1 MSTMFSPLRCENEH
15 SEVMKIVVL
24 NIIQF
29 LFHALLRARTQL
41 NKFTGA
47 LHFTKEINVFLSYVP
62 LLYVNFL
69 PLLRATSLD
78 IELKLEREVYSLS
91 IPRSSLLLLL
101 SISLIFR
108 NLRFITFVLVVI
120 RLLISFSDCCR
131 RS

>member
-1 MSTMFSPLRCENEH
+1 MFSPLRCENEH

-29 LFHALLRARTQL
+29 LFHTPLRARTQL
-41 NKFTGA
+41 NNFTGA

-69 PLLRATSLD
+69 PLLRATFLD
-78 IELKLEREVYSLS
+78 IEPKLEREVYSLS

>member
-1 MSTMFSPLRCENEH
+1 MFSPLRCEYEH

-29 LFHALLRARTQL
+29 LFHTLLRARTQL
-41 NKFTGA
+41 NNFTGA

-69 PLLRATSLD
+69 PLLRATFLD
-78 IELKLEREVYSLS
+78 IEPKLEREVYSLS

>member
-1 MSTMFSPLRCENEH
+1 MFSPLRCENEH

-24 NIIQF
+24 NTIQF

-69 PLLRATSLD
+69 PLLRATFLD
-78 IELKLEREVYSLS
+78 IEPKLEREVYSLS

>member
-1 MSTMFSPLRCENEH
+1 MFSPLRCEYEH
-15 SEVMKIVVL
+15 SEVMEIVVL

-29 LFHALLRARTQL
+29 LFHTLLRARTQL
-41 NKFTGA
+41 NNFTGA

-69 PLLRATSLD
+69 SLLRATSLD

>member
-1 MSTMFSPLRCENEH
+1 MFSPLRCEYEH
-15 SEVMKIVVL
+15 SEVLEIVAL

-29 LFHALLRARTQL
+29 LFHTLLRARTQL
-41 NKFTGA
+41 NNFTGA

-69 PLLRATSLD
+69 SLLRATFLD
-78 IELKLEREVYSLS
+78 IEPKLEREVYSLS

>member
-1 MSTMFSPLRCENEH
+1 MFSPLRCEYEH
-15 SEVMKIVVL
+15 SEVMEIVVL

-29 LFHALLRARTQL
+29 LFHTLLRARTQL
-41 NKFTGA
+41 NNFTGA

-69 PLLRATSLD
+69 SLLRATFLD
-78 IELKLEREVYSLS
+78 IEPKLEREVYSLS

>member
-1 MSTMFSPLRCENEH
+1 MFSPLRCENEH

-69 PLLRATSLD
+69 SLLRATSLD
-78 IELKLEREVYSLS
+78 IEPKLEREVYSLS

-108 NLRFITFVLVVI
+108 NFRFITFVLVVI

>member
-1 MSTMFSPLRCENEH
+1 MFSPLRCENEH

-24 NIIQF
+24 NTIQS

-69 PLLRATSLD
+69 PLLRATFLD
-78 IELKLEREVYSLS
+78 IEPKLEREVYSLS

>member
-1 MSTMFSPLRCENEH
+1 MFSPLRCENEH

-29 LFHALLRARTQL
+29 LFHTLLRARTQL
-41 NKFTGA
+41 NKFAGA

-69 PLLRATSLD
+69 SLLRATSLD

-91 IPRSSLLLLL
+91 IPSSSLLLLL

>member
-1 MSTMFSPLRCENEH
+1 MFSPLRCENEH

-24 NIIQF
+24 NTIQS

-69 PLLRATSLD
+69 SLFRATSLD

>member
-1 MSTMFSPLRCENEH
+1 MFSPLRCENEH

-69 PLLRATSLD
+69 PLLRATFLD
-78 IELKLEREVYSLS
+78 IEPKLEREVYSLS

-108 NLRFITFVLVVI
+108 NFRFITFVLVVI

>member
-1 MSTMFSPLRCENEH
+1 MFSPLRCENEH

-24 NIIQF
+24 NIIQL
-29 LFHALLRARTQL
+29 LFHTLLRARTQL
-41 NKFTGA
+41 NNFTGA

-69 PLLRATSLD
+69 PLLRATFLD
-78 IELKLEREVYSLS
+78 IEPKLEREVYSLS

>member
-1 MSTMFSPLRCENEH
+1 MFSPLRCENEH
-15 SEVMKIVVL
+15 SEVMKMVVL

-29 LFHALLRARTQL
+29 LFHTLLRARTQL
-41 NKFTGA
+41 NNFTGA

-69 PLLRATSLD
+69 PLLRATFLD
-78 IELKLEREVYSLS
+78 IEPKLEREVYSLS

>member
-1 MSTMFSPLRCENEH
+1 MFSPLRCENEH

-29 LFHALLRARTQL
+29 LFHTLLRARTQL

-69 PLLRATSLD
+69 PLLRATFLD
-78 IELKLEREVYSLS
+78 IEPKLEREVYSLS

>member
-1 MSTMFSPLRCENEH
+1 MFSPLRCEYEH
-15 SEVMKIVVL
+15 SEVMEIVVL

-29 LFHALLRARTQL
+29 LFHTLLRARTQL
-41 NKFTGA
+41 NNFTGA

-69 PLLRATSLD
+69 SLLRATFLD
-78 IELKLEREVYSLS
+78 IEPKLEREVYSLS
-91 IPRSSLLLLL
+91 IPSSSLLLLL

>member
-1 MSTMFSPLRCENEH
+1 MFSPLRCENEH
-15 SEVMKIVVL
+15 SEVMEIVVL

-29 LFHALLRARTQL
+29 LFHTLLRARTQL
-41 NKFTGA
+41 NNFTGA

-69 PLLRATSLD
+69 PLLRATFLD
-78 IELKLEREVYSLS
+78 IEPKLEREVYSLS

>member
-1 MSTMFSPLRCENEH
+1 MFSPLRCENEH

-29 LFHALLRARTQL
+29 LFHMLLRARTQL
-41 NKFTGA
+41 NNFTGA

>member
-1 MSTMFSPLRCENEH
+1 MFSPLRCENEH

-29 LFHALLRARTQL
+29 LFHTLLRARTQL

-69 PLLRATSLD
+69 SLLRATSLD
-78 IELKLEREVYSLS
+78 IEPKLEREVYSLS

>member
-1 MSTMFSPLRCENEH
+1 MFSPLRCENEH

-69 PLLRATSLD
+69 SLLRATSLD
-78 IELKLEREVYSLS
+78 IEPKLEREVYSLS

>member
-1 MSTMFSPLRCENEH
+1 MFSPLRCENEH

-29 LFHALLRARTQL
+29 LFHTLLRARTQL
-41 NKFTGA
+41 NNFTGA

-69 PLLRATSLD
+69 PLLRATFLD
-78 IELKLEREVYSLS
+78 IEPKLEREVYSLS

-108 NLRFITFVLVVI
+108 NFRFITFVLVVI

>member
-1 MSTMFSPLRCENEH
+1 MFSPLRCENEH
-15 SEVMKIVVL
+15 SEVMKIMVL

-29 LFHALLRARTQL
+29 LFHALLQVRTQL
-41 NKFTGA
+41 NKFAGA

-62 LLYVNFL
+62 HLYVNFL
-69 PLLRATSLD
+69 SLLRATSLD
-78 IELKLEREVYSLS
+78 IEPNLEREVYSLS

>member
-1 MSTMFSPLRCENEH
+1 MFSPLRCENEH

-29 LFHALLRARTQL
+29 LFHTLLRARTQL
-41 NKFTGA
+41 NNFTGA

>member
-1 MSTMFSPLRCENEH
+1 MFSPLRCENEH

-29 LFHALLRARTQL
+29 LFHALLQVRTQL
-41 NKFTGA
+41 NKFAGA

-69 PLLRATSLD
+69 SLLRATSLD
-78 IELKLEREVYSLS
+78 IEPNLEREVYSLS

>member
-1 MSTMFSPLRCENEH
+1 MFSPLRCENEH

-29 LFHALLRARTQL
+29 LFHTLLRAQTQL
-41 NKFTGA
+41 NNFTGA
-47 LHFTKEINVFLSYVP
+47 LHFTKEINIFLSYVP

-69 PLLRATSLD
+69 SLLRATFLD
-78 IELKLEREVYSLS
+78 IEPKLEREVYSLS

>member
-1 MSTMFSPLRCENEH
+1 MFSPLRCENEH
-15 SEVMKIVVL
+15 SEVMKMVVL

-29 LFHALLRARTQL
+29 LFHTLLRARTQL
-41 NKFTGA
+41 NNFTGA

-69 PLLRATSLD
+69 PLLRATFLD
-78 IELKLEREVYSLS
+78 IEPKLEREVYSLY

>member
-1 MSTMFSPLRCENEH
+1 MFSPLRCENEH

-24 NIIQF
+24 NTIQS

-41 NKFTGA
+41 NNFTGA

-69 PLLRATSLD
+69 PLLRATFLD
-78 IELKLEREVYSLS
+78 IEPKLEREVYSLS

>member
-1 MSTMFSPLRCENEH
+1 MFSPLRCENEH
-15 SEVMKIVVL
+15 SEVMKIMVL

-29 LFHALLRARTQL
+29 LFHALLQVRTQL
-41 NKFTGA
+41 NKFAGA

-69 PLLRATSLD
+69 SLLRATSLD
-78 IELKLEREVYSLS
+78 IEPNLEREVYSLS

>member
-1 MSTMFSPLRCENEH
+1 MFSPLRCENEH

-69 PLLRATSLD
+69 SLLRATSLD

>member
-1 MSTMFSPLRCENEH
+1 MFSPLRCENEH

-29 LFHALLRARTQL
+29 LFHTLLRARTQL

-69 PLLRATSLD
+69 SLLRATSLD

>member
-1 MSTMFSPLRCENEH
+1 MFSPLRCENEH

-24 NIIQF
+24 NTIQS

-69 PLLRATSLD
+69 SLLRATTSLD

>member
-1 MSTMFSPLRCENEH
+1 MFSPLRCENEH

-29 LFHALLRARTQL
+29 LFHTLLRARTQL
-41 NKFTGA
+41 NNFTGA

-69 PLLRATSLD
+69 PLLRATFLD
-78 IELKLEREVYSLS
+78 IEPKLEREVYSLS

>member
-1 MSTMFSPLRCENEH
+1 MFSPLRCEYEH
-15 SEVMKIVVL
+15 SEVMEIVVL

-29 LFHALLRARTQL
+29 LFHTLLRARTQL
-41 NKFTGA
+41 NNFTGA

-69 PLLRATSLD
+69 PLLRATFLD
-78 IELKLEREVYSLS
+78 IEPKLEREVYSLS

-108 NLRFITFVLVVI
+108 NFRFITFVLVVI

>member
-1 MSTMFSPLRCENEH
+1 MFSPLRCENEH

-41 NKFTGA
+41 NKFAGA

-69 PLLRATSLD
+69 SLLRATSLD

>member
-1 MSTMFSPLRCENEH
+1 MFSPLRCEYEH
-15 SEVMKIVVL
+15 SEVMEIVVL

-29 LFHALLRARTQL
+29 LFHTLLRARTQL
-41 NKFTGA
+41 NNFTGA

>member
-1 MSTMFSPLRCENEH
+1 MFSPLRCENEH

-69 PLLRATSLD
+69 SLLRATFLD
-78 IELKLEREVYSLS
+78 IEPKLEREVYSLS

>member
-1 MSTMFSPLRCENEH
+1 MFSPLRCEYEH
-15 SEVMKIVVL
+15 SEVMEIVVL

-29 LFHALLRARTQL
+29 LFHTLLRARTQL
-41 NKFTGA
+41 NNFTGA

-69 PLLRATSLD
+69 PLLRATFLD
-78 IELKLEREVYSLS
+78 IEPKLEREVYSLS

>member
-1 MSTMFSPLRCENEH
+1 MFSPLRCENEH

>member
-1 MSTMFSPLRCENEH
+1 MFSPLRCENEH

-29 LFHALLRARTQL
+29 LFHTLLRARTQL
-41 NKFTGA
+41 NNFTGA

-69 PLLRATSLD
+69 PLLRATFLD
-78 IELKLEREVYSLS
+78 IEPKLEREVYSLY

>member
-1 MSTMFSPLRCENEH
+1 MFSPLRCENEH

-29 LFHALLRARTQL
+29 LFHTLLRARTQL
-41 NKFTGA
+41 NNFTGA

-69 PLLRATSLD
+69 SLLRATSLD
-78 IELKLEREVYSLS
+78 IEPKLEREVYSLS